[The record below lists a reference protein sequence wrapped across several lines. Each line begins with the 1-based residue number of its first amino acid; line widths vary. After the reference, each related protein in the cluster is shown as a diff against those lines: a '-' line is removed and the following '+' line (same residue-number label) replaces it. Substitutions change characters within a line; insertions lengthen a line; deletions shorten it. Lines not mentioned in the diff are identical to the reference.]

1 VRQDV
6 MRNLRLRVRE
16 LAAEGL
22 TIGEIGDRLDR
33 GLSETE
39 REIVWQLARQ
49 EVQAAQEGG
58 AERPAR
64 GPGNRA

>member
-1 VRQDV
+1 MRGLRRKVRK
-6 MRNLRLRVRE
+6 

-49 EVQAAQEGG
+49 EVQVAQERGVEGPPAGG
-58 AERPAR
+58 AGNRPAR
-64 GPGNRA
+64 GL